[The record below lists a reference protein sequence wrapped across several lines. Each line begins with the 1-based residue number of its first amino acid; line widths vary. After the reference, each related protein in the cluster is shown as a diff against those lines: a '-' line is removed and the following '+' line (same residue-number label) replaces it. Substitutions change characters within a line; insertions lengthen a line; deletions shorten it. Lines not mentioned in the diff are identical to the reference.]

1 MACHLELISVVSSD
15 ASKANVMVQI
25 QELMLVSQLDILMVR
40 MLALTWV
47 NDLESLKAN
56 MMENWLVDSLGYPLE
71 SRWAGLMDAGLDYLM
86 VYQSVHYLVLLK
98 VMQSETLMVAS
109 MDTLWAWLMVVPWE
123 MNLDHMMVAYWGI
136 SLVYQK
142 VHN

>member
-47 NDLESLKAN
+47 NDLESL
-56 MMENWLVDSLGYPLE
+56 
-71 SRWAGLMDAGLDYLM
+71 
-86 VYQSVHYLVLLK
+86 
-98 VMQSETLMVAS
+98 
-109 MDTLWAWLMVVPWE
+109 
-123 MNLDHMMVAYWGI
+123 
-136 SLVYQK
+136 
-142 VHN
+142 